1 MHTDE
6 YEIPIGREI
15 SLCSRL
21 IRRLKSSIQ
30 KREKRYGISTEGFLK
45 GMNQE
50 RLAETNQDFLK
61 WAGTIMTFGAGK
73 GCAGSMKR
81 SSKS

>member
-15 SLCSRL
+15 SLCRKL

-30 KREKRYGISTEGFLK
+30 KRETWYGISTEGFLK
-45 GMNQE
+45 GLNQKQE
-50 RLAETNQDFLK
+50 GRIPIQLFP
-61 WAGTIMTFGAGK
+61 
-73 GCAGSMKR
+73 
-81 SSKS
+81 